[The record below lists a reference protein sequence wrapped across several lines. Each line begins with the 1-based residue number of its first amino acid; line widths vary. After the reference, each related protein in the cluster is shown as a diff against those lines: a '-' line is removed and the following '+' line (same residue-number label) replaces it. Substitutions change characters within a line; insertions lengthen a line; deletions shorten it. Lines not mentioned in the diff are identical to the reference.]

1 MSSAVDRAIRDAK
14 TALRAGQ
21 GRAAR
26 RTLLDMLERFPANPR
41 LQAELAAMVTSLSGL
56 PARSFGPAHVKRIVA
71 MVGAGAIG
79 EAIEEMVALALLN
92 PANPMARNVLGRLYL
107 DAGVPQ
113 AALPHLM
120 AASRADPAFREAQVN
135 LATALLQLGRA
146 AEAVAPLQAVLKAH
160 PDFIPALDMLGR
172 VLVTLERGREA
183 IAPFRRL
190 LALQPGDP
198 EVLLS
203 LANALNAAQET
214 TEAAAI
220 LQALVARDPANHRA
234 LNNLANIELAE
245 GRLTEAEAHARAAIA
260 SAPMTAAG
268 NAYYNLGRIITFAE
282 GDPAIPAMQALA
294 RNKVAMPVDEQ
305 VALMFALSKALE
317 DIGAVDDSFAA
328 LAEGNRLKRAT
339 LNYSLD
345 QDRALLDGLRRRF
358 AAAEPGLDPAGLP
371 PPPVVPIFVVGMMR
385 SGTTL
390 TEQIISAHSQV
401 HGAGELRFLGAAAEP
416 ELAAQEGPLDAA
428 ALLRIRGRYLTELA
442 ALAGGAPYAV
452 DKLPANFRFI
462 GLIRKALP
470 EARIVHLRR
479 DPVAVCWSNYKT
491 YFNAQNIGYAWDLQ
505 EVAGYYRLYEDFME
519 KMALEYPGQILTV
532 DYAAL
537 TETPEPV
544 IRGILDFCGL
554 PFEEA
559 CLRPQENTRAV
570 RTASVRQVR
579 SGIYKGSNSKW
590 RGFETHMGPLLQ
602 ALARP

>member
-41 LQAELAAMVTSLSGL
+41 LQNELAALATTLSGL
-56 PARSFGPAHVKRIVA
+56 PARGFGPAHVKRIVA
-71 MVGAGAIG
+71 MRNAGAIA

-113 AALPHLM
+113 AALPHLI
-120 AASRADPAFREAQVN
+120 AATHADPAFREAQVN
-135 LATALLQLGRA
+135 LATACLELGRA
-146 AEAVAPLQAVLKAH
+146 AEAVAPLETLLRAH
-160 PDFIPALDMLGR
+160 PDFAPALNMLGR
-172 VLVTLERGREA
+172 VLVALERGREA
-183 IAPFRRL
+183 IAPLHRL
-190 LALQPGDP
+190 LALHPGDP

-203 LANALNAAQET
+203 LTTALNAAQET
-214 TEAAAI
+214 TEAAEI
-220 LQALVARDPANHRA
+220 LHGLIARDPANHRA

-245 GRLTEAEAHARAAIA
+245 GRLTDAEAHARAAIA
-260 SAPMTAAG
+260 ASPLTAAG

-282 GDPAIPAMQALA
+282 GDPAIAAMQALA
-294 RNKVAMPVDEQ
+294 GRKETMPPDEQ

-328 LAEGNRLKRAT
+328 LAEANRLKRAT

-345 QDRALLDGLRRRF
+345 QDRALLDDLRHRF
-358 AAAEPGLDPAGLP
+358 AAAVPGLNPADLP

-401 HGAGELRFLGAAAEP
+401 HGAGELRFLGAAAGP
-416 ELAAQEGPLDAA
+416 EMAAQDGPLDPA
-428 ALLRIRGRYLTELA
+428 ALLRIRQSYLSELA

-505 EVAGYYRLYEDFME
+505 EVAGYYRLYEDFMAQ
-519 KMALEYPGQILTV
+519 MDADYPGQILTV

-544 IRGILDFCGL
+544 IRRILDFCGL

-590 RGFETHMGPLLQ
+590 RGFEAHMGPLLQ
-602 ALARP
+602 ALAQP

>member
-1 MSSAVDRAIRDAK
+1 MSSAVDRTIRDAK

-21 GRAAR
+21 GRVAR
-26 RTLLDMLERFPANPR
+26 RTLLEMMERFPANPR
-41 LQAELAAMVTSLSGL
+41 LQSELAAVVTAISGL
-56 PARSFGPAHVKRIVA
+56 PARGFGPAHVKRVVA
-71 MVGAGAIG
+71 MLGAGAIG

-92 PANPMARNVLGRLYL
+92 PANPMARNVLGRLYI

-113 AALPHLM
+113 AALPHLI
-120 AASRADPAFREAQVN
+120 AASRTDPAFREAQVN
-135 LATALLQLGRA
+135 LATVYLQLGRA
-146 AEAVAPLQAVLKAH
+146 AEAVAPLEAVLKTH

-172 VLVTLERGREA
+172 VLTALERGREA
-183 IAPFRRL
+183 VAPFRRL
-190 LALQPGDP
+190 LALQPGDS

-203 LANALNAAQET
+203 LASALSAAQET
-214 TEAAAI
+214 TEARTI
-220 LQALVARDPANHRA
+220 LQGIVARDPANFRVH
-234 LNNLANIELAE
+234 NNLANIELAE
-245 GRLTEAEAHARAAIA
+245 GRLTEAETHARAAIEGAPLTA
-260 SAPMTAAG
+260 SG

-282 GDPAIPAMQALA
+282 GDPAIAAMQALA
-294 RNKVAMPVDEQ
+294 RRKETMPPDEQ

-317 DIGAVDDSFAA
+317 DIGAVDESFAA
-328 LAEGNRLKRAT
+328 LAEANRLKRAT
-339 LNYSLD
+339 LSYSLD
-345 QDRALLDGLRRRF
+345 MDRKLLDGLRRRF
-358 AAAEPGLDPAGLP
+358 AAAVPGLPAADLP

-401 HGAGELRFLGAAAEP
+401 HGAGELRFLGATAEP
-416 ELAAQEGPLDAA
+416 ELSAHDGPLDAV
-428 ALLRIRGRYLTELA
+428 ALQRIRGRYLAELA

-505 EVAGYYRLYEDFME
+505 EVAGYYRLYEDFMAQ
-519 KMALEYPGQILTV
+519 MDGDYPGQILTV

-554 PFEEA
+554 PFEES

-590 RGFETHMGPLLQ
+590 RGFEPHMGPLLQ

>member
-26 RTLLDMLERFPANPR
+26 RILLDMLERFPANPR

-56 PARSFGPAHVKRIVA
+56 PARGFGPAHVKRVVA
-71 MVGAGAIG
+71 MLGAGAIG

-282 GDPAIPAMQALA
+282 GDPAIAAMQALA
-294 RNKVAMPVDEQ
+294 RRKETMPPDEQ

-328 LAEGNRLKRAT
+328 LAEANRLKRAT

-345 QDRALLDGLRRRF
+345 MDRKLLDGLRRRF
-358 AAAEPGLDPAGLP
+358 AAAVPGLPAADLP
-371 PPPVVPIFVVGMMR
+371 SPPVVPIFVVGMMR

-416 ELAAQEGPLDAA
+416 ELSAHDGALHAA
-428 ALLRIRGRYLTELA
+428 ALQRIRGRYLAELA
-442 ALAGGAPYAV
+442 GLAGGAPYAV

-470 EARIVHLRR
+470 EARIIHLRR

-505 EVAGYYRLYEDFME
+505 EVAGYYRLYEDFMAQ
-519 KMALEYPGQILTV
+519 MDAEYPGQILTV

-579 SGIYKGSNSKW
+579 SGIYKGSNSRW
-590 RGFETHMGPLLQ
+590 RGFEPHMGPLLQ

>member
-56 PARSFGPAHVKRIVA
+56 PARGFGPAHVKRVVA
-71 MVGAGAIG
+71 MLGAGAIG

-317 DIGAVDDSFAA
+317 DTGAVDGSFAA
-328 LAEGNRLKRAT
+328 LAEANRLKRST
-339 LNYSLD
+339 LTYTLD
-345 QDRALLDGLRRRF
+345 QDRALLDGLGRRF
-358 AAAEPGLDPAGLP
+358 AAAAPGLVAAELQ

-401 HGAGELRFLGAAAEP
+401 HGAGELRFLGAAAEA
-416 ELAAQEGPLDAA
+416 ELAGKEGPLDPA
-428 ALLRIRGRYLTELA
+428 ALLRIRGRYLAELA

-452 DKLPANFRFI
+452 DKLPANFRFT

-491 YFNAQNIGYAWDLQ
+491 YFNAQNIGYAWDLE
-505 EVAGYYRLYEDFME
+505 EVAGYYRLYEDFMAR
-519 KMALEYPGQILTV
+519 MDADYPGQILTV

-590 RGFETHMGPLLQ
+590 RGFEAHMAPLLQ